1 MIFVDEIDSNKYIK
15 GFYYLESSKGVRDA
29 AWNLAIG
36 QSVGN
41 PLVRLERETDELS
54 LNQSNSL

>member
-1 MIFVDEIDSNKYIK
+1 MIFVDEIDPVKYIK
-15 GFYYLESSKGVRDA
+15 GFYFLESSKGVRDA

-41 PLVRLERETDELS
+41 PLVRL
-54 LNQSNSL
+54 